1 MAFQVSPGVQIKEID
16 LTSIIPAVSTTRA
29 GFAGEFSWG
38 PAEQITTVISQ
49 NNLREQF
56 SDPNNSNFVSW
67 WSAANFLAYSNNLQI
82 VRVLGSGAKNSAT
95 SGTGVLVKNSEDYDT
110 KDAAGSLGENTFIGK
125 FAGGESGGF
134 DGTLGNSL
142 KISVFNRT
150 NTDIELAR
158 FGSLGEIGGGANPD
172 LAAGTVA
179 DNSPDASASTFYAS
193 LVNPVADGFGI
204 GSVGATNTDLNF
216 TNTGTTI
223 GDTLTLTGGLSARTI
238 TGFTSG
244 RVGTVKTELSLVPN
258 GATNAHLVVNG
269 IGGTD
274 SSSITGTTSGR
285 KVRFEA
291 TYGNTA
297 AIFTGTIQKVEPNTA
312 GNTTGITI
320 SFDGGAISGV
330 TFKVPAGT
338 TVDVMSILTV
348 GSTVQSQAGV
358 TAGSV
363 RARYADSF
371 TTSVPS
377 TSQSSID
384 KGATNDLINVAIV
397 DHAGYW
403 SGNREEVLE
412 VFDGVSVSPNAR
424 DFAGNSIFYKDVI
437 NAQSNFVYWAS
448 HADGS
453 HGISPVRTDVGA
465 VGVTFGS
472 NAGQGSNYGFL
483 PRPVTQLLSGG
494 TAGAAVSDFITN
506 GYDKFSDTET
516 VDVNILVGGG
526 VTGNNATS
534 LANIAQDRKDAIAFF
549 SPHQDAILDS
559 TGSAPLTQT
568 QATANA
574 VAYRKGTNGGFNGG
588 TKNYTSG
595 NLNINNSYAVL
606 DSGWKY
612 IYDRYNDTFRFV
624 PLNADTAGVTVRTDV
639 VAEPWFSPA
648 GFNRGQ
654 IRDVVKLAYSP
665 VKAQRDD
672 LYQAQVNPIVS
683 FPGQGTILFGD
694 KTMQSSPSAFDRIN
708 VRRLFIILEK
718 AISTAAKFQLFEVND
733 AFTRAQFRGLIEPFL
748 RDVQARRGIT
758 DFKVICD
765 ESNNTS
771 SVIDRNEFV
780 ASIFVKPTRSINFIT
795 LNFIASATGVN
806 FDEIGG

>member
-38 PAEQITTVISQ
+38 PVDQIITVTGQ

-56 SDPNNSNFVSW
+56 SDPNNTNYVSW
-67 WSAANFLAYSNNLQI
+67 WTAANFLAYSNNLQI
-82 VRVLGSGAKNSAT
+82 VRVVNGALNAAN
-95 SGTGVLVKNSEDYDT
+95 SGTGILIKNEDDYDT
-110 KDAAGSLGENTFIGK
+110 KDAAGSLGNNIFIAK
-125 FAGGESGGF
+125 YAGGVSGDL
-134 DGTLGNSL
+134 DGTLGNSI
-142 KISVFNRT
+142 KVSAFNRT
-150 NTDIELAR
+150 TTNIELQR
-158 FGSLGEIGGGANPD
+158 FGTYGLTGGANPN
-172 LAAGTVA
+172 LITGVIG
-179 DNSPDASASTFYAS
+179 DNSPSASESVFYAS
-193 LVNPVADGFGI
+193 ALDPVGSGF
-204 GSVGATNTDLNF
+204 TNAVDLEF
-216 TNTGTTI
+216 TNTGTTM
-223 GDTLTLTGGLSARTI
+223 GDILTLTGGLNARTI
-238 TGFTSG
+238 TGFTAG
-244 RVGTVKTELSLVPN
+244 RVGGISSAAVSLAD
-258 GATNAHLVVNG
+258 GATKANIIVKDFTG
-269 IGGTD
+269 DGTKGT
-274 SSSITGTTSGR
+274 ITGATQSIGR
-285 KVRFEA
+285 KVKVNVVFGVTTGVLTSTITGVSGAPDAA
-291 TYGNTA
+291 T
-297 AIFTGTIQKVEPNTA
+297 I
-312 GNTTGITI
+312 GITI
-320 SFDGGAISGV
+320 EFDGGPLTGFTSEIA
-330 TFKVPAGT
+330 AGS
-338 TVDVMSILTV
+338 TVELMSIIAV
-348 GSTVQSQAGV
+348 GSTVESQAGV
-358 TAGSV
+358 TAAAV
-363 RARYADSF
+363 RAKYADSF
-371 TTSVPS
+371 TTVVPA
-377 TSQSSID
+377 TSQSTID
-384 KGATNDLINVAIV
+384 KGGTNDLINVAVV

-403 SGNREEVLE
+403 SGNRDEVLE
-412 VFDGVSVSPNAR
+412 VFDGVSVSPNAK
-424 DFAGNSIFYKDVI
+424 DYAGNSIYYKDVI
-437 NAQSNFVYWAS
+437 NAQSQYVWFGAQVYDTSKGGVA
-448 HADGS
+448 ATRDNTG
-453 HGISPVRTDVGA
+453 TTGA
-465 VGVTFGS
+465 TLGT
-472 NAGQGSNYGFL
+472 NAGQGSNYGIL
-483 PRPVTQLLSGG
+483 TRPVTVLLTGGTGG
-494 TAGAAVSDFITN
+494 TAVTDFITN
-506 GYDKFSDTET
+506 GYEKFSDTET
-516 VDVNILVGGG
+516 VDVNILIGGG

-534 LANIAQDRKDAIAFF
+534 LANIASDRKDAIAFF
-549 SPHQDAILDS
+549 SPPQDAILDS

-574 VAYRKGTNGGFNGG
+574 VAYRKGTDGNFNGG

-612 IYDRYNDTFRFV
+612 IFDRYNDTFRFV

-639 VAEPWFSPA
+639 IAEPWFSPA